1 MPDVDI
7 DFFDRDGVLKLFK
20 HTPASIIKDD
30 KIEKHKTGVYF
41 HAIPSDP
48 INGYA
53 TLDYKK
59 AEDRGYFKIDC
70 LNVNIYKNVKSEQ
83 ELVELMIEE
92 PDWDM
97 LKDPK
102 VVENLFHLNSHYNIV
117 SKLEPKNIEQL
128 AAVLAIIRPAKRG
141 LMYKDWTDI
150 LKEVWVKPTDGSYF
164 FKKSHAVAYAH
175 AIVVQ
180 LNLIKKDSLFSAT
193 GVTNG
198 YLLNGIKKKGNIF
211 ITHSLIISTK
221 NKKIEFKKSE
231 FRI

>member
-1 MPDVDI
+1 MEQRVLMPDVDI
-7 DFFDRDGVLKLFK
+7 DFFDRDGTLKLFK
-20 HTPASIIKDD
+20 HAPASIIKDD

-41 HAIPSDP
+41 HAVPTHP
-48 INGYA
+48 ITGHS

-70 LNVNIYKNVKSEQ
+70 LNVNIYKNIKSEQ

-102 VVENLFHLNSHYNIV
+102 IVENLFHLNSHFNIV

-141 LMYKDWTDI
+141 LMYKNWVDI

-180 LNLIKKDSLFSAT
+180 MNLIKKDKYSFSAT
-193 GVTNG
+193 QET
-198 YLLNGIKKKGNIF
+198 
-211 ITHSLIISTK
+211 
-221 NKKIEFKKSE
+221 
-231 FRI
+231 

>member
-102 VVENLFHLNSHYNIV
+102 VVENLFHLNGHYNIV

-141 LMYKDWTDI
+141 LMYKDWKEI
-150 LKEVWVKPTDGSYF
+150 LKEGWVKPTDGSYF
-164 FKKSHAVAYAH
+164 FKKSHAIAYAQ

-180 LNLIKKDSLFSAT
+180 MNLFKRDKYNFSARQET
-193 GVTNG
+193 
-198 YLLNGIKKKGNIF
+198 
-211 ITHSLIISTK
+211 
-221 NKKIEFKKSE
+221 
-231 FRI
+231 

>member
-20 HTPASIIKDD
+20 HTPASIIKNEN
-30 KIEKHKTGVYF
+30 IEKHKTGVYF
-41 HAIPSDP
+41 HAIPTDP
-48 INGYA
+48 INKHA
-53 TLDYKK
+53 SLDYKK

-70 LNVNIYKNVKSEQ
+70 LNVNIYKNIKSEQ

-97 LKDPK
+97 LKDLK
-102 VVENLFHLNSHYNIV
+102 IVDQLFHLNGHFNIV

-141 LMYKDWTDI
+141 LMYKNWVDI
-150 LKEVWVKPTDGSYF
+150 LKEVWIKPTDGSYF

-180 LNLIKKDSLFSAT
+180 MNLVKKDKYNFSAT
-193 GVTNG
+193 KET
-198 YLLNGIKKKGNIF
+198 
-211 ITHSLIISTK
+211 
-221 NKKIEFKKSE
+221 
-231 FRI
+231 

>member
-1 MPDVDI
+1 MPEVDI

-20 HTPASIIKDD
+20 HTPASIIKDN

-180 LNLIKKDSLFSAT
+180 LNLIKKDKYSFSAKQET
-193 GVTNG
+193 
-198 YLLNGIKKKGNIF
+198 
-211 ITHSLIISTK
+211 
-221 NKKIEFKKSE
+221 
-231 FRI
+231 

>member
-20 HTPASIIKDD
+20 HTPASIIKDGE
-30 KIEKHKTGVYF
+30 IVKHKTGVYF
-41 HAIPSDP
+41 HAVPVDP
-48 INGYA
+48 INKQS
-53 TLDYKK
+53 TFDYKK
-59 AEDRGYFKIDC
+59 AEERGYFKIDC
-70 LNVNIYKNVKSEQ
+70 LNVSIYKNIKSEQ
-83 ELVELMIEE
+83 ELVELMIQD

-97 LKDPK
+97 LKNQKIVDQ
-102 VVENLFHLNSHYNIV
+102 LFHLNGHYNIV

-141 LMYKDWTDI
+141 LMYKDWINI

-180 LNLIKKDSLFSAT
+180 MNLIKRKGDKYNFSAT
-193 GVTNG
+193 QET
-198 YLLNGIKKKGNIF
+198 
-211 ITHSLIISTK
+211 
-221 NKKIEFKKSE
+221 
-231 FRI
+231 

>member
-7 DFFDRDGVLKLFK
+7 DFFDRDGTLKLFK
-20 HTPASIIKDD
+20 HAPASIIKDD

-41 HAIPSDP
+41 HAVPTHPVTGHS
-48 INGYA
+48 

-70 LNVNIYKNVKSEQ
+70 LNVNIYKNIKSEQ

-102 VVENLFHLNSHYNIV
+102 VVENLFHLNSHFNIV

-141 LMYKDWTDI
+141 LMYKSWVDI
-150 LKEVWVKPTDGSYF
+150 LKEIWMKPTDGSYF
-164 FKKSHAVAYAH
+164 FKKSHAIAYAH

-180 LNLIKKDSLFSAT
+180 MNLIR
-193 GVTNG
+193 
-198 YLLNGIKKKGNIF
+198 
-211 ITHSLIISTK
+211 
-221 NKKIEFKKSE
+221 
-231 FRI
+231 RIPRSHP

>member
-20 HTPASIIKDD
+20 HTPASIIKDN
-30 KIEKHKTGVYF
+30 KIEKHKTGIYF

-83 ELVELMIEE
+83 ELVELMLEE

-102 VVENLFHLNSHYNIV
+102 IVENLFHLNGHYNIV

-141 LMYKDWTDI
+141 LMYKDWTEI
-150 LKEVWVKPTDGSYF
+150 LKEVWIKPADGSYF

-175 AIVVQ
+175 AIVVH
-180 LNLIKKDSLFSAT
+180 LNLINRDKYSFSAKQET
-193 GVTNG
+193 
-198 YLLNGIKKKGNIF
+198 
-211 ITHSLIISTK
+211 
-221 NKKIEFKKSE
+221 
-231 FRI
+231 

>member
-7 DFFDRDGVLKLFK
+7 DFFDRDGTLKLFK
-20 HTPASIIKDD
+20 HAPASIIKDD

-41 HAIPSDP
+41 HAVPTHP
-48 INGYA
+48 ITGHS

-70 LNVNIYKNVKSEQ
+70 LNVNIYKNIKSEQ

-102 VVENLFHLNSHYNIV
+102 IVENLFHLNSHFNIV

-141 LMYKDWTDI
+141 LMYKNWVDI

-180 LNLIKKDSLFSAT
+180 MNLIAKDKYSFSAT
-193 GVTNG
+193 QET
-198 YLLNGIKKKGNIF
+198 
-211 ITHSLIISTK
+211 
-221 NKKIEFKKSE
+221 
-231 FRI
+231 

>member
-7 DFFDRDGVLKLFK
+7 DFFDRDGTLKLFK
-20 HTPASIIKDD
+20 HAPASIIKDD

-41 HAIPSDP
+41 HAVPTHPVTGHS
-48 INGYA
+48 

-70 LNVNIYKNVKSEQ
+70 LNVNIYKNIKSEQ

-92 PDWDM
+92 PDWDI

-102 VVENLFHLNSHYNIV
+102 VVENLFHLNSHFNIV

-141 LMYKDWTDI
+141 LMYKNWADI

-164 FKKSHAVAYAH
+164 FKKSHAIAYAH

-180 LNLIKKDSLFSAT
+180 MNLIAKDKYSFSAT
-193 GVTNG
+193 QETS
-198 YLLNGIKKKGNIF
+198 
-211 ITHSLIISTK
+211 TH
-221 NKKIEFKKSE
+221 
-231 FRI
+231 

>member
-20 HTPASIIKDD
+20 HTPASIIKDN

-70 LNVNIYKNVKSEQ
+70 LNVNIYKNIKSEK
-83 ELVELMIEE
+83 ELVELMIQE
-92 PDWDM
+92 PNWDM
-97 LKDPK
+97 LNDPK
-102 VVENLFHLNSHYNIV
+102 IVENLFHLNGHYNIV

-141 LMYKDWTDI
+141 LMYKDWKEI

-180 LNLIKKDSLFSAT
+180 LNLIKKDKYSFSAKQET
-193 GVTNG
+193 
-198 YLLNGIKKKGNIF
+198 
-211 ITHSLIISTK
+211 
-221 NKKIEFKKSE
+221 
-231 FRI
+231 

>member
-7 DFFDRDGVLKLFK
+7 DFFDRDGTLKLFK
-20 HTPASIIKDD
+20 HAPASIIKDD

-41 HAIPSDP
+41 HAVPTHP
-48 INGYA
+48 ITGHS

-70 LNVNIYKNVKSEQ
+70 LNVNIYKNIKSEQ

-97 LKDPK
+97 LKDQK
-102 VVENLFHLNSHYNIV
+102 IVDQLFHLNGHYNIV
-117 SKLEPKNIEQL
+117 SKLEPKNIGQL

-141 LMYKDWTDI
+141 LMYRDWVDI
-150 LKEVWVKPTDGSYF
+150 LKEVWVKPKDGSYF

-175 AIVVQ
+175 AVVIQ
-180 LNLIKKDSLFSAT
+180 MNLI
-193 GVTNG
+193 G
-198 YLLNGIKKKGNIF
+198 
-211 ITHSLIISTK
+211 
-221 NKKIEFKKSE
+221 
-231 FRI
+231 RIPK

>member
-7 DFFDRDGVLKLFK
+7 DFFDRDKTLKLFK
-20 HTPASIIKDD
+20 HTPASIIKND
-30 KIEKHKTGVYF
+30 KTEKHKTGVYF
-41 HAIPSDP
+41 HAIPEHPVTGHSS
-48 INGYA
+48 
-53 TLDYKK
+53 LDYKN

-70 LNVNIYKNVKSEQ
+70 LNVNIYKEVKSEQ
-83 ELVELMIEE
+83 ELVELMIQE

-102 VVENLFHLNSHYNIV
+102 VVENLFHLNSHFNIV

-141 LMYKDWTDI
+141 LMYKNWVDI
-150 LKEVWVKPTDGSYF
+150 LKEVWIKPTDGSYF

-180 LNLIKKDSLFSAT
+180 MNLIKKDKYNFSAT
-193 GVTNG
+193 QET
-198 YLLNGIKKKGNIF
+198 
-211 ITHSLIISTK
+211 
-221 NKKIEFKKSE
+221 
-231 FRI
+231 

>member
-7 DFFDRDGVLKLFK
+7 DFFDRDGTLKLFK
-20 HTPASIIKDD
+20 HAPASIIKDD

-41 HAIPSDP
+41 HAVPTHP
-48 INGYA
+48 ITGHS

-70 LNVNIYKNVKSEQ
+70 LNVNIYKNIKSEQ

-102 VVENLFHLNSHYNIV
+102 IVENLFHLNSHFNIV

-141 LMYKDWTDI
+141 LMYKNWVDI

-180 LNLIKKDSLFSAT
+180 MNLIKKDKYSFSAT
-193 GVTNG
+193 KET
-198 YLLNGIKKKGNIF
+198 
-211 ITHSLIISTK
+211 
-221 NKKIEFKKSE
+221 
-231 FRI
+231 